1 MRKKKLEAD
10 INYDFSVIGMI
21 TPMKEYKLAWYI
33 NKVLDIQLIKEV
45 DIELDFLK
53 SRNILISNYFYE
65 TEHSYLRLLKNKAIN
80 ESDTKSAYILPELKK
95 FDYLILTQGYEATM
109 SLQEMKKAL
118 SQIPKMQYVQNFQI
132 EDLKSKENLIF

>member
-33 NKVLDIQLIKEV
+33 NKVLHIQLIKEN

-53 SRNILISNYFYE
+53 SSNILISNYFHE
-65 TEHSYLRLLKNKAIN
+65 TEHSYFRLLKNKSIN
-80 ESDTKSAYILPELKK
+80 DSDEKPAYILPELMK
-95 FDYLILTQGYEATM
+95 FDYLILTQGYEAAIT
-109 SLQEMKKAL
+109 LQEMKKAL
-118 SQIPKMQYVQNFQI
+118 NQIPKVQYVQVFQI